1 MIACKAIVLLTP
13 EDMDKAGKTKVHFRG
28 PGKKA
33 PT

>member
-1 MIACKAIVLLTP
+1 LTP

-33 PT
+33 PS